1 MWYWIIYL
9 LLIFIT
15 VVFFLIWVNNNR
27 IRLTSPMHP
36 DHESYS
42 SYVSV
47 LNEHS
52 NEDQQYATSP
62 SLSFTKHTVSHSQSI
77 VKNKPIIVKDNV
89 QQYNS
94 SKIIIK
100 EKPLLHIDKKEHKS
114 IIQDSTPIIQDST
127 PIIQESTLIVQRQE
141 KESTPIVKDQIKEKE
156 STPIIQRQEKDQI
169 KESTPIV
176 QRQEKDQI
184 KEKETKHPFTTL
196 ITYAEET
203 VLERQYPKDNGPVP
217 EKVCLS
223 CLTGF

>member
-1 MWYWIIYL
+1 MWYWIVFL
-9 LLIFIT
+9 LFIFIT
-15 VVFFLIWVNNNR
+15 VVFFLIWANNNR
-27 IRLTSPMHP
+27 IRLTSPTHP

-47 LNEHS
+47 LDEHS
-52 NEDQQYATSP
+52 NEDQQYTTSP
-62 SLSFTKHTVSHSQSI
+62 SLSVTKHTVSHSQSI

-89 QQYNS
+89 HQYHS
-94 SKIIIK
+94 SKIMIK
-100 EKPLLHIDKKEHKS
+100 EAPSLHIDKKEHKS

-127 PIIQESTLIVQRQE
+127 PIIQESTPIVQ
-141 KESTPIVKDQIKEKE
+141 D
-156 STPIIQRQEKDQI
+156 
-169 KESTPIV
+169 STPIV

-196 ITYAEET
+196 VRYAEET